1 MTSESRRPFFSVIM
15 NCYNGEE
22 YLKRAIDS
30 VYSQKF
36 KDWEIIFVNN
46 ASTDSSRCIAQSY
59 CDKLKYYQLPQ
70 TLPYGYAR
78 KFAVE
83 QASGEWIT
91 FLDVDDFWDVR
102 KLQVQHNRLHE
113 SNFVICYAGFYSVDI
128 GGRVFGTTLPSLESG
143 SLLGGQLLQF
153 EVNTVTMALRR
164 DILIAHNITYNGELT
179 SSADDNI
186 VLRLLAKGSCCVI
199 HMPLAYYT
207 VSQNSLS
214 AREMKNWASDRFATA
229 TQLKL
234 ENPDSETR
242 YFVQLREYI
251 ARGHYYSA
259 RYLMHLGSYP
269 EARHALGEATK
280 NRKSYCIFFIL
291 SFIPYLWDAIHQPK
305 IKILLSKLYFKIFNI
320 FRAKGAENHSLPEAL
335 K

>member
-1 MTSESRRPFFSVIM
+1 MTSESGRPFFSVIM

-30 VYSQKF
+30 VYSQNF
-36 KDWEIIFVNN
+36 KDWEIIFVDN
-46 ASTDSSRCIAQSY
+46 ASTDNSRCIAQSY
-59 CDKLKYYQLPQ
+59 CGKLKHHQLPQ

-91 FLDVDDFWDVR
+91 FLDVDDFWDVH
-102 KLQVQHNRLHE
+102 KLQVQHGWLHK
-113 SNFVICYAGFYSVDI
+113 SNFVICYAGFHSVDI
-128 GGRVFGTTLPSLESG
+128 EGGVFGTTLPTLESG
-143 SLLGGQLLQF
+143 SMLGGQLLQF

-164 DILIAHNITYNGELT
+164 DVLIANNITYNGELT

-199 HMPLAYYT
+199 RMPLAYYT

-229 TQLKL
+229 MQLKL
-234 ENPDSETR
+234 ENPDFETR
-242 YFVQLREYI
+242 YLAQLREYI

-259 RYLMHLGSYP
+259 RYLMHLGCYS
-269 EARHALGEATK
+269 EARHALSKATK
-280 NRKSYCIFFIL
+280 NRKSYCIFFVL
-291 SFIPYLWDAIHQPK
+291 SFIPYLWDVIHQPK
-305 IKILLSKLYFKIFNI
+305 IKIFLSKLYFKIFNI
-320 FRAKGAENHSLPEAL
+320 FRAKDAENRSLPVTL
-335 K
+335 T